1 MSVLKRVRL
10 VLAILVILAATLL
23 FVDVS
28 GAAHLWLGWI
38 AKIQLLPAI
47 LALNFVVV
55 VALVILTLLLGRVY
69 CSVICPLGIL
79 QDVIA
84 RFGKMS
90 RKNRYSYSP
99 ERKVLRYAV
108 FVLFIAA
115 LVGGVSSVAGILA
128 PYSSFGRIASNL
140 FAPVYAWGN
149 NLLAYVSERVGS
161 YAFYPREVWI
171 KGVGTFVVAVVTLV
185 VLAVL
190 AWRNGRTYCN
200 TICPVGTLLGLL
212 SRWSVFAPVI
222 DIEKCISCKIC
233 SRNCKSACIDIANH
247 RIDYSRCVVCMDC
260 IDVCPKDAV
269 SFRLRSK
276 AKAAAVAKK
285 EAGNA
290 AAKGGAKAAGAKP
303 AAADVAAKAPD
314 ALSRKGFITG
324 AGLLAVSAVR
334 AQEMKVDGGFAEI
347 IAKKVPKRET
357 RIVPAGA
364 QSLHNVAA
372 HCTGCQLCVAA
383 CPNGVLRPSGGLV
396 TLLQPEMGF
405 ERGYCRPEC
414 VACSEVCPT
423 GAIVKITVPEKSSI
437 QVGHAVWIRDNC
449 IVLRDDQD
457 CDNCARHC
465 PTEAITMVPLDPG
478 NRHSRKIPAV
488 NVERCI
494 GCGACENLCP
504 SRPFSAMYVEGHQN
518 HRTI

>member
-1 MSVLKRVRL
+1 MSIFKRKVRS
-10 VLAILVILAATLL
+10 VFAVLVILAATLL

-28 GAAHLWLGWI
+28 GVAHIWLGWV

-55 VALVILTLLLGRVY
+55 GVLVILTLLFGRIY

-90 RKNRYSYSP
+90 RKNRYTYSP
-99 ERKVLRYAV
+99 ERKVLRYAF
-108 FVLFIAA
+108 FVVFIAA
-115 LVGGVSSVAGILA
+115 LVGGVSSLAGILE

-149 NLLAYVSERVGS
+149 NLLAYAAERMGS
-161 YAFYPREVWI
+161 YAFYPREVWV
-171 KGVGTFVVAVVTLV
+171 KGIGTLVVAVVTFV

-200 TICPVGTLLGLL
+200 TVCPVGTLLGLL
-212 SRWSVFAPVI
+212 SRWSLFAPVI
-222 DIEKCISCKIC
+222 DTEKCISCNKC
-233 SRNCKSACIDIANH
+233 VRNCKAACMDIPNH
-247 RIDYSRCVVCMDC
+247 RIDYSRCVVCLDC

-276 AKAAAVAKK
+276 AKTAAVAADK
-285 EAGNA
+285 GA
-290 AAKGGAKAAGAKP
+290 AAKKAAAKSEVK
-303 AAADVAAKAPD
+303 AADAV
-314 ALSRKGFITG
+314 SRKGFITG
-324 AGLLAVSAVR
+324 AGLLAMSAVR

-357 RIVPAGA
+357 RVVPAGA
-364 QSLHNVAA
+364 QSLHHLSA
-372 HCTGCQLCVAA
+372 HCTGCQLCVEA
-383 CPNGVLRPSGGLV
+383 CPNGVLRPSGGLM

-423 GAIVKITVPEKSSI
+423 GAITRITVPEKSSI
-437 QVGHAVWIRDNC
+437 QVGHAVWIRENC
-449 IVLRDDQD
+449 IVLRDDQN

-465 PTEAITMVPLDPG
+465 PVEAITMVPLDAG
-478 NRHSRKIPAV
+478 NRHSRRIPAV

-504 SRPFSAMYVEGHQN
+504 SRPFSAIYVEGHEN

>member
-1 MSVLKRVRL
+1 MSILKRVRL
-10 VLAILVILAATLL
+10 ILAIVVILAATLL

-28 GAAHLWLGWI
+28 GAAHLWLGWV
-38 AKIQLLPAI
+38 AKMQFVPAI
-47 LALNFVVV
+47 LALNLVVV

-69 CSVICPLGIL
+69 CSVICPLGIF
-79 QDVIA
+79 QDVVA
-84 RFGKMS
+84 RFGKMG

-99 ERKVLRYAV
+99 ERKVWRYA
-108 FVLFIAA
+108 FLVLFIAT
-115 LVGGVSSVAGILA
+115 LVGGVSSVAGILE
-128 PYSSFGRIASNL
+128 PYSSFGRIASGL

-149 NLLAYVSERVGS
+149 NLLAYVAERMDS
-161 YAFYPREVWI
+161 YAFYPREVWVKSMASLI
-171 KGVGTFVVAVVTLV
+171 VAVVTLA
-185 VLAVL
+185 VLVVL

-200 TICPVGTLLGLL
+200 TICPVGTVLGLL
-212 SRWSVFAPVI
+212 SRWSLFAPVI
-222 DIEKCISCKIC
+222 DAEKCISCNKC
-233 SRNCKSACIDIANH
+233 ARNCKSACMDIPNH
-247 RIDYSRCVVCMDC
+247 KIDYSRCVVCMDC
-260 IDVCPKDAV
+260 IDICPKDAV

-276 AKAAAVAKK
+276 AKA
-285 EAGNA
+285 EAGKKAESKATAEKNTE
-290 AAKGGAKAAGAKP
+290 KAA
-303 AAADVAAKAPD
+303 D
-314 ALSRKGFITG
+314 AVSRKGFITG
-324 AGLLAVSAVR
+324 AGLLAMSAVR

-364 QSLHNVAA
+364 QSIRNLAT
-372 HCTGCQLCVAA
+372 HCTGCQLCVEA
-383 CPNGVLRPSGGLV
+383 CPSGVLRPSGGLM

-414 VACSEVCPT
+414 VVCSEVCPT
-423 GAIVKITVPEKSSI
+423 GAIVKITAPEKSSI

-449 IVLRDDQD
+449 VVLRDDQD

-465 PTEAITMVPLDPG
+465 PTEAITMVPLEPG
-478 NRHSRKIPAV
+478 NRRSRKIPAV

-504 SRPFSAMYVEGHQN
+504 SRPFSAMYVEGHEN

>member
-10 VLAILVILAATLL
+10 VLAILAILATMLL

-47 LALNFVVV
+47 LALNLGVVV
-55 VALVILTLLLGRVY
+55 LLVILTLLFGRVY
-69 CSVICPLGIL
+69 CSVICPLGIF
-79 QDVIA
+79 QDVMA
-84 RFGKMS
+84 RFGKTS

-99 ERKVLRYAV
+99 ERKVLRYTF
-108 FVLFIAA
+108 FVLFIAT
-115 LVGGVSSVAGILA
+115 LVGGVSSVAGILE

-149 NLLAYVSERVGS
+149 NLLAYISERAGS
-161 YAFYPREVWI
+161 YAFYPREVWV
-171 KGVGTFVVAVVTLV
+171 KGIGTFVVAVSTLV

-200 TICPVGTLLGLL
+200 TVCPVGTLLGLL
-212 SRWSVFAPVI
+212 SRWPVFAPVI
-222 DIEKCISCKIC
+222 DTEKCISCKIC

-247 RIDYSRCVVCMDC
+247 KIDYSRCVVCMDC

-276 AKAAAVAKK
+276 SKAAASAPDGGMKAK
-285 EAGNA
+285 AGNA
-290 AAKGGAKAAGAKP
+290 KQTVAK
-303 AAADVAAKAPD
+303 VAEKAPD
-314 ALSRKGFITG
+314 AVSRKGFITG

-364 QSLHNVAA
+364 QSLRHLAA
-372 HCTGCQLCVAA
+372 HCTGCQLCVEA
-383 CPNGVLRPSGGLV
+383 CPNGVLRPSGGLI

-423 GAIVKITVPEKSSI
+423 DAIVKITVPEKSSI
-437 QVGHAVWIRDNC
+437 QVGHAVWIRENC
-449 IVLRDDQD
+449 IVLRDEQD

-465 PTEAITMVPLDPG
+465 PTDAITMVPSDPD
-478 NRHSRKIPAV
+478 NRRSRKIPAV

-504 SRPFSAMYVEGHQN
+504 SRPFSAIYVEGHEN